1 MKQVT
6 IEDKTFGIYI
16 QDQEIQQAIQTI
28 ANEMNVLYADKK
40 PIFISVLNGA
50 FMFTA
55 DLLKKIEVPCELSFI
70 KLSSYAG
77 TTSTGTVKEIV
88 GLQEEILDRDVIV
101 IEDIIDTG
109 ITMQKII
116 SQLELKNPASIRIA
130 TLLLKPDSLKVP
142 INPDF
147 VCFSIP
153 DKFVVGYG
161 LDLNGIGRNLPD
173 IYQLI

>member
-16 QDQEIQQAIQTI
+16 QDHDIQQAIQTI

-50 FMFTA
+50 FMFTS

-70 KLSSYAG
+70 KLSSYSG

-88 GLQEEILDRDVIV
+88 GLQEEIAGRDVIV

-116 SQLELKNPASIRIA
+116 SELELKNPSSIRIA
-130 TLLLKPDSLKVP
+130 TLLLKPDSVKVP
-142 INPDF
+142 IKPDF

-173 IYQLI
+173 IYQLL

>member
-130 TLLLKPDSLKVP
+130 TLLLKPDSVKVP
-142 INPDF
+142 VKTDF

-173 IYQLI
+173 IYQLL

>member
-6 IEDKTFGIYI
+6 IEDKIFGIYI
-16 QDQEIQQAIQTI
+16 QDREIQQAIQTI
-28 ANEMNVLYADKK
+28 ANEMNVIYADKK

-70 KLSSYAG
+70 KLSSYSG
-77 TTSTGTVKEIV
+77 TTSTGTIKEIV
-88 GLQEEILDRDVIV
+88 GLQEVIVGRDVIV

-109 ITMQKII
+109 LTMQKII
-116 SQLELKNPASIRIA
+116 SQLELKKPASIRIA
-130 TLLLKPDSLKVP
+130 TLLLKPDSVKVP

-173 IYQLI
+173 IYQLL

>member
-16 QDQEIQQAIQTI
+16 QDQDIQQAIQTI
-28 ANEMNVLYADKK
+28 ANQMNVLYADKK

-70 KLSSYAG
+70 KLSSYSG

-88 GLQEEILDRDVIV
+88 GLQEEIVGRDVIV

-116 SQLELKNPASIRIA
+116 SQLGLKNPASIRIA
-130 TLLLKPDSLKVP
+130 TLLLKPDSVKVP
-142 INPDF
+142 IKPDF

>member
-6 IEDKTFGIYI
+6 IEEKIFGIYI
-16 QDQEIQQAIQTI
+16 QDREIQQAIQTI
-28 ANEMNVLYADKK
+28 ANEMNVIYADKK

-70 KLSSYAG
+70 KLSSYSG
-77 TTSTGTVKEIV
+77 TTSTGTIKEIV
-88 GLQEEILDRDVIV
+88 GLQEVIVGRDVIV

-109 ITMQKII
+109 LTMQKII
-116 SQLELKNPASIRIA
+116 SQLELKKPASIRIA
-130 TLLLKPDSLKVP
+130 TLLLKPDSVKVP
-142 INPDF
+142 IKPDF

-173 IYQLI
+173 IYQLL

>member
-16 QDQEIQQAIQTI
+16 QDQDIQQAIQTI
-28 ANEMNVLYADKK
+28 ANEINVLYTDKK

-70 KLSSYAG
+70 KLSSYSG

-88 GLQEEILDRDVIV
+88 GLQEEIVGRDVIV

-116 SQLELKNPASIRIA
+116 SQLGLKNPSSIRIA
-130 TLLLKPDSLKVP
+130 TLLLKPDSVKVP
-142 INPDF
+142 IKPDF